1 MIDINSCD
9 TISSVKLQD
18 SDFVL
23 EFDGSF
29 MDQKSSLSMSNLTS
43 FQCNHQAVFGKC
55 TFELEGSRMVSDFD
69 LGLKPVAMVTSR
81 TIIHYRGHI
90 VNIFRVNDLDFW
102 IYCKVKHCASE
113 WTDDNVSMIIYH
125 ALYMHKLY

>member
-1 MIDINSCD
+1 MLPVIISLCVHKTCDAALVRTRLHFINTLASSTVPYWLAGIGNWTVNLRFGKSVILISGSFLLSVVIDINSCD

-55 TFELEGSRMVSDFD
+55 TSELEDSRMVSDF
-69 LGLKPVAMVTSR
+69 
-81 TIIHYRGHI
+81 
-90 VNIFRVNDLDFW
+90 
-102 IYCKVKHCASE
+102 
-113 WTDDNVSMIIYH
+113 
-125 ALYMHKLY
+125 